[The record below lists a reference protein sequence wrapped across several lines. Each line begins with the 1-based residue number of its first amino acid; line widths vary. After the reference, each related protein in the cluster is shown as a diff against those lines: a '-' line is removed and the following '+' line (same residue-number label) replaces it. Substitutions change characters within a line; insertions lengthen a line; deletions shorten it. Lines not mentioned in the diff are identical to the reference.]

1 MLSECLLW
9 TLGSAVKERVHEIDR
24 RQKLKLKSGGNSWV
38 RGDWDMGN
46 ELSWAWCFF
55 SLFLFGEWLPRA
67 SCIPSIVQYFL
78 PQNPE
83 TGLAFPQN
91 YPDSSEVTLRVL
103 FRARLESPKL
113 VSCDTVAAVYERDL
127 WSLLVSRWRWCF
139 VKTAVMGQT
148 SPCSVTEL
156 LQHEPLHIFYNVTL
170 RSEIEPLNGTDSA
183 SAQTQMWMIGGPV
196 IPIWCVLLCHCCSNS
211 HFQKSNVCAI

>member
-1 MLSECLLW
+1 MF
-9 TLGSAVKERVHEIDR
+9 TLDPWVGCKRESPWDRQETKTETKEWWKQLGQRWLGYGKWAQLGLMFFFFVFIWGVTAPGFLHSLNSAILPPPKPWDR
-24 RQKLKLKSGGNSWV
+24 
-38 RGDWDMGN
+38 
-46 ELSWAWCFF
+46 
-55 SLFLFGEWLPRA
+55 
-67 SCIPSIVQYFL
+67 
-78 PQNPE
+78 
-83 TGLAFPQN
+83 GLAFPQN